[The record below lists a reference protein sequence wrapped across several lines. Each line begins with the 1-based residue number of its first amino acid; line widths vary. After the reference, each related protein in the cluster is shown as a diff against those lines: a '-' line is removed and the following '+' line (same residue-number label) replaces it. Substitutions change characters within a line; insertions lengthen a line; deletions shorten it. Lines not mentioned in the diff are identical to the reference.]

1 MSVTPKI
8 SILSDQVINKIAAG
22 EVVERPASVVKEL
35 VENAI
40 DAKSDRIF
48 VQIKRGGRESIVISD
63 NGHGMTSQQAKLS
76 LKRYATSKIKSEDD
90 IEQITSLGFRGEAL
104 AAIASVSR
112 LTLTTRSVYHDEGYY
127 IKIEYGKT
135 VESGPIGCPTGTSIE
150 VSDLFYNVPARRKFL
165 RAEQTEISHIKKT
178 ILTQALAKPAVAIK
192 LHIDERKIHSLNS
205 TTILSDRICALYQ
218 PAFLKQLVPI
228 NFKDKDISIT
238 GYIGLPQT
246 ARKDRADQFIF
257 VNNRPAIAPVLHHAL
272 NECYHP
278 LFGRGL
284 FPAIFLFIQIDP
296 RSIDVNVHPAKKEIR
311 FKYPNKLRDTLI
323 KAINK
328 ALLGVND
335 FSKKSTK
342 ISAQGQ
348 TLSTP
353 KISKQ
358 KNLDR
363 ILDESRNKKIES
375 QKLSNYEVNNTE
387 NLKDNKKNE
396 APWGW
401 YRLVGQINDKYIILE
416 TQDGYALIEPQSAH
430 ERILYEKFMK
440 AVKLKQALKQQLLT
454 PETIEPSAMDADH
467 VRQAIPLLNELGFDI
482 AEFGGDSFV
491 IDALPIWAGQQPIN
505 SLIIN
510 AARAVVES
518 GKQAAIRESLAE
530 NVIRIACAGAV
541 RSKAQLTSDKMDKLI
556 LELSETEM
564 PYISPRGKPTVLF
577 KSYTELDGFFKRN
590 K

>member
-35 VENAI
+35 IENAI

-48 VQIKRGGRESIVISD
+48 VQIKRGGRDSIVISD
-63 NGHGMTSQQAKLS
+63 NGHGMTSEQAKLS
-76 LKRYATSKIKSEDD
+76 LKRYATSKIRSEDD
-90 IEQITSLGFRGEAL
+90 IEQIASLGFRGEAL
-104 AAIASVSR
+104 AAIASVSK
-112 LTLTTRSVYHDEGYY
+112 LTLTTRPIHQDEGYY
-127 IKIEYGKT
+127 IKIEYGKI
-135 VESGPIGCPTGTSIE
+135 VESGAIGCPTGTSIE
-150 VSDLFYNVPARRKFL
+150 VSKLFYNVPARRKFL

-178 ILTQALAKPAVAIK
+178 IVTQALAKPSVAIK
-192 LHIDERKIHSLNS
+192 LHIDERKIYNLNS

-218 PAFLKQLVPI
+218 PAFLNQLVPI
-228 NFKDKDISIT
+228 NFTDKDISIT
-238 GYIGLPQT
+238 GHIGLPQT
-246 ARKDRADQFIF
+246 ARKDRSDQFIF
-257 VNNRPAIAPVLHHAL
+257 VNNRPAIAPILHHAL

-296 RSIDVNVHPAKKEIR
+296 RSVDVNVHPAKKEIR
-311 FKYPNKLRDTLI
+311 FKYPNKLRDILI
-323 KAINK
+323 QALNK
-328 ALLGVND
+328 ALSGVHE
-335 FSKKSTK
+335 SPKKSMK
-342 ISAQGQ
+342 ISTQSQ
-348 TLSTP
+348 TSSAP
-353 KISKQ
+353 NISKQ
-358 KNLDR
+358 KNLDP
-363 ILDESRNKKIES
+363 ILDESSNKKVES
-375 QKLSNYEVNNTE
+375 KKLFNYGVNNAE

-401 YRLVGQINDKYIILE
+401 YRLVGQIDNKYIILE

-430 ERILYEKFMK
+430 ERILFEKFMK
-440 AVKLKQALKQQLLT
+440 AVHLKQVLKQQLLT
-454 PETIEPSAMDADH
+454 PETIELSAMDADH

-482 AEFGGDSFV
+482 AEFGGDSFI

-505 SLIIN
+505 ALIIN

-530 NVIRIACAGAV
+530 NVIRVACAGAV
-541 RSKAQLTSDKMDKLI
+541 RSKDQLTSDKMEKLI

-577 KSYTELDGFFKRN
+577 KSYTELDGFFKRR

>member
-35 VENAI
+35 IENAI
-40 DAKSDRIF
+40 DAKSNRIF

-63 NGHGMTSQQAKLS
+63 NGHGMTSEQAELS

-90 IEQITSLGFRGEAL
+90 IEQIASLGFRGEAL

-112 LTLTTRSVYHDEGYY
+112 LTLITRPIHQDEGYY
-127 IKIEYGKT
+127 IKIECGKI

-150 VSDLFYNVPARRKFL
+150 VSNLFYNVPARRKFL

-178 ILTQALAKPAVAIK
+178 IVTQALAKPTVAIK
-192 LHIDERKIHSLNS
+192 LHIDERKIYSLNS

-218 PAFLKQLVPI
+218 PAFLNQLVPI
-228 NFKDKDISIT
+228 NFTDKDISIT
-238 GYIGLPQT
+238 GHIGLPQT

-257 VNNRPAIAPVLHHAL
+257 VNNRPAIAPILHHAL

-296 RSIDVNVHPAKKEIR
+296 RSVDVNVHPAKKEIR
-311 FKYPNKLRDTLI
+311 FKYPNILRDTLI
-323 KAINK
+323 QALNK
-328 ALLGVND
+328 ALSGVNERQ
-335 FSKKSTK
+335 KKSIK
-342 ISAQGQ
+342 ISA
-348 TLSTP
+348 P
-353 KISKQ
+353 NISKQ
-358 KNLDR
+358 KNLDP
-363 ILDESRNKKIES
+363 ILDESSNKKIES
-375 QKLSNYEVNNTE
+375 KKLSNYGVNNAD

-401 YRLVGQINDKYIILE
+401 YRLVGQINNKYIILE

-430 ERILYEKFMK
+430 ERILFEKFMK

-454 PETIEPSAMDADH
+454 PETIELSVMDADH

-482 AEFGGDSFV
+482 AEFGGDSFI

-505 SLIIN
+505 ALIIN

-530 NVIRIACAGAV
+530 NVIRVACAGAV
-541 RSKAQLTSDKMDKLI
+541 RSKDQLTSDKMEKLI

-577 KSYTELDGFFKRN
+577 KSYTELDGFFKRR

>member
-35 VENAI
+35 IENAI
-40 DAKSDRIF
+40 DAKSNRIF

-63 NGHGMTSQQAKLS
+63 NGHGMTSEQAELS

-90 IEQITSLGFRGEAL
+90 IEQIASLGFRGEAL

-112 LTLTTRSVYHDEGYY
+112 LTLTTRPIHQDEGYY
-127 IKIEYGKT
+127 IKIECGKII
-135 VESGPIGCPTGTSIE
+135 ESGPIGCPTGTSIE
-150 VSDLFYNVPARRKFL
+150 VSNLFYNVPARRKFM

-178 ILTQALAKPAVAIK
+178 IITQALAKPTVAIK
-192 LHIDERKIHSLNS
+192 LHIDERKIYSLNS

-218 PAFLKQLVPI
+218 PAFLNQLVPI
-228 NFKDKDISIT
+228 NFTDKDISIT
-238 GYIGLPQT
+238 GHIGLPQT

-257 VNNRPAIAPVLHHAL
+257 VNNRPAIAPILHHAL

-296 RSIDVNVHPAKKEIR
+296 RSVDVNVHPAKKEIR
-311 FKYPNKLRDTLI
+311 FKYPNILRDTLI
-323 KAINK
+323 QALNK
-328 ALLGVND
+328 ALSGVNERQ
-335 FSKKSTK
+335 KKSIK
-342 ISAQGQ
+342 ISA
-348 TLSTP
+348 P
-353 KISKQ
+353 NISKQ
-358 KNLDR
+358 KNLDP
-363 ILDESRNKKIES
+363 ILDESSNKKIES
-375 QKLSNYEVNNTE
+375 KKLSNYGVNNAD

-401 YRLVGQINDKYIILE
+401 YRLVGQINNKYIILE

-430 ERILYEKFMK
+430 ERILFEKFMK

-454 PETIEPSAMDADH
+454 PETIELSVMDADH

-482 AEFGGDSFV
+482 AEFGGDSFI

-505 SLIIN
+505 ALIIN
-510 AARAVVES
+510 AARVVAES

-541 RSKAQLTSDKMDKLI
+541 RSKGQLTSDKMDKLI

-577 KSYTELDGFFKRN
+577 KSYTELDGFFKR
-590 K
+590 KK

>member
-35 VENAI
+35 IENAI
-40 DAKSDRIF
+40 DANSDRIF

-63 NGHGMTSQQAKLS
+63 NGHGMTSEQAKLS
-76 LKRYATSKIKSEDD
+76 LKRYATSKIRSEDD
-90 IEQITSLGFRGEAL
+90 IEQIASLGFRGEAL
-104 AAIASVSR
+104 AAIASVSK
-112 LTLTTRSVYHDEGYY
+112 LTLTTRPIHQDEGYY
-127 IKIEYGKT
+127 IKIECGKI
-135 VESGPIGCPTGTSIE
+135 VESGAIGCPTGTSIE
-150 VSDLFYNVPARRKFL
+150 VSELFYNVPARRKFL

-178 ILTQALAKPAVAIK
+178 IVTQALAKPSVAIK
-192 LHIDERKIHSLNS
+192 LHIDERKIYSLNS

-218 PAFLKQLVPI
+218 PAFLNQLVPI
-228 NFKDKDISIT
+228 NFTDKDISIT
-238 GYIGLPQT
+238 GHIGLPQT
-246 ARKDRADQFIF
+246 ARKDRSDQFIF
-257 VNNRPAIAPVLHHAL
+257 VNNRPAIAPILHHAL

-296 RSIDVNVHPAKKEIR
+296 RSVDVNVHPAKKEIR

-323 KAINK
+323 QALNK
-328 ALLGVND
+328 ALSGVHERP
-335 FSKKSTK
+335 KKSIK

-348 TLSTP
+348 TSYAP
-353 KISKQ
+353 NISKQ
-358 KNLDR
+358 KNLDP
-363 ILDESRNKKIES
+363 ILDESSNKKVES
-375 QKLSNYEVNNTE
+375 RKLSNYGVNNAE
-387 NLKDNKKNE
+387 NLKDNKKNQ

-401 YRLVGQINDKYIILE
+401 YRLVGQIDNKYIILE
-416 TQDGYALIEPQSAH
+416 TQDGFALIEPQSAH
-430 ERILYEKFMK
+430 ERILFEKFMK
-440 AVKLKQALKQQLLT
+440 AVQLKQVLKQQLLT
-454 PETIEPSAMDADH
+454 PETIELSAIDADH

-482 AEFGGDSFV
+482 AEFGGDSFI

-505 SLIIN
+505 ALIIN
-510 AARAVVES
+510 AAQAVVES

-530 NVIRIACAGAV
+530 NVIRVACAGAV
-541 RSKAQLTSDKMDKLI
+541 RSKDQLTSDKMDKLI

-577 KSYTELDGFFKRN
+577 KSYTELDGFFERRK
-590 K
+590 